1 MSTISNFNTVTNPVR
16 LVDINQVLEPS
27 AVSGVMKP
35 KFSTLYLHKE
45 EWKNCLSEIEEA
57 CAVSWI
63 ITKSNKH
70 SEASAINS
78 RSRKLFAE
86 LRKCHRHGA
95 YVSVA
100 SSRPIQKESKKCDCK
115 AQLKIDCL
123 TRNPLV
129 FVLTFRGDHVGH
141 IPGDRTTDLRTLPL
155 ARKRLMEIRARLA
168 ASPSMPSRQLR
179 IEMLRDM
186 DRYNRLGERK
196 INYFDIYNITAQV
209 TFKILTTCFWFT
221 Y

>member
-1 MSTISNFNTVTNPVR
+1 MSNLSNFNTITNPIS

-27 AVSGVMKP
+27 NVSGVMKL
-35 KFSTLYLHKE
+35 KFSTLYFRKD
-45 EWKNCLSEIEEA
+45 EWKDCLSEIEEA

-70 SEASAINS
+70 SEASITS
-78 RSRKLFAE
+78 TRSRKIFTE
-86 LRKCHRHGA
+86 MRKCHRHGS

-100 SSRPIQKESKKCDCK
+100 NNRPVQKETKKCDCK
-115 AQLKIDCL
+115 AQLKINCF
-123 TRNPLV
+123 TRKPLV
-129 FVLTFRGDHVGH
+129 FVLVFRGNHAGH

-155 ARKRLMEIRARLA
+155 ARKRLNEIRERLA

-186 DRYNRLGERK
+186 DRYNRLSERK
-196 INYFDIYNITAQV
+196 VNYFDIYNITAQV
-209 TFKILTTCFWFT
+209 I
-221 Y
+221 